1 MTNADCTRKCHMS
14 HFRGHKTPSNQAQN
28 GDWAI
33 STKGL
38 NPMFRDVEF
47 KNPLVKTKSLLHAC
61 EYQSGE
67 PKHRMSGL

>member
-1 MTNADCTRKCHMS
+1 MS

-61 EYQSGE
+61 EY
-67 PKHRMSGL
+67 